1 MPKIFIDVIDA
12 YHTQDTD
19 LMQSCCKK
27 YLETLNKTK
36 SCDKITEKD
45 NIIKDQKEQLLQK
58 DKEIERL
65 KLELEERKKFYI
77 TQKIYNLIILYTLL
91 FIIYYLY

>member
-12 YHTQDTD
+12 FHTQNTD

-45 NIIKDQKEQLLQK
+45 EIIKDQKEQLLQK

-65 KLELEERKKFYI
+65 KLEIEEIKKFYI
-77 TQKIYNLIILYTLL
+77 NS
-91 FIIYYLY
+91 

>member
-1 MPKIFIDVIDA
+1 
-12 YHTQDTD
+12 
-19 LMQSCCKK
+19 MQSCCKK

-36 SCDKITEKD
+36 SSDTIVEKEKVIEEQQH
-45 NIIKDQKEQLLQK
+45 IIIQK

-77 TQKIYNLIILYTLL
+77 TQNIYNLIISYTLL